1 MDAFYWRNRALY
13 ERLVGQLDASAP
25 VPHFSRQT
33 ASTPAAP
40 FAETVIREHPN
51 MTVAARI
58 RPMLDDELVEGFPCA
73 AYPRAKQPAESQMLD
88 LHDLYNHPKGRPQL
102 RVWHSSIESSS

>member
-1 MDAFYWRNRALY
+1 MDAFYLRNQALY

-33 ASTPAAP
+33 ATTPAVPVAK
-40 FAETVIREHPN
+40 VNLREHPN

-58 RPMLDDELVEGFPCA
+58 RPMLQDEIAEGFPCA
-73 AYPRAKQPAESQMLD
+73 AYPRAKQPAGSQILD

-102 RVWHSSIESSS
+102 KVCHHSIESLS